1 MAGRRW
7 RCLWRYIMLTHL
19 IGIGN
24 LAAALFTKQ
33 HPHSEE
39 LPNGLLDKD
48 RMHELFSEIL
58 LVAV

>member
-1 MAGRRW
+1 
-7 RCLWRYIMLTHL
+7 MLTHL